1 MRRGGKNRR
10 QMPQGSKLEL
20 RSDLVDMMAVVK
32 KCYLC
37 GNTEF
42 NKRPGSARDKPEIIG
57 FLV

>member
-1 MRRGGKNRR
+1 
-10 QMPQGSKLEL
+10 MPQGSKLEL